1 MATFTDLSQSTQ
13 AGDPL
18 VSTLTSGLD
27 RNLIAAFEGD
37 PTATLFIQAQDA
49 SMTDGSVTFPKQGDQ
64 SALSSASVPVAS
76 EKLYGTWGGYGT
88 GGFIQQGYLSI
99 NIPKAGKYR
108 IVGELEVT
116 ANESGGN
123 GHPSS
128 ASGNARCQLRKNTT
142 TFTGTPDGTLIASSP
157 TWSTYGTRA
166 VLDVTHD
173 LLAGETLQLFLD
185 GYSHQYAPNTQFILN
200 LKLFSDVS
208 NVEGV
213 TTVGRQY
220 FRELPAG
227 SPVFI
232 WTQTAELGHIDW
244 LSTPYGGEIS

>member
-49 SMTDGSVTFPKQGDQ
+49 SMTDGSVTYPKQGDQ
-64 SALSSASVPVAS
+64 TALSSASVPVSS
-76 EKLYGTWGGYGT
+76 EKLYGTWGGYGS
-88 GGFIQQGYLSI
+88 GGFLMQGYLTI

-116 ANESGGN
+116 ANASGGN

-142 TFTGTPDGTLIASSP
+142 TFTGTPNGTLIASSP
-157 TWSTYGTRA
+157 RWSTFGTRA
-166 VLDVTHD
+166 VLDVTHS

-200 LKLFSDVS
+200 LKLYSDVS
-208 NVEGV
+208 NVEGIES
-213 TTVGRQY
+213 VGRKI
-220 FRELPAG
+220 FRELPPG
-227 SPVFI
+227 SQVYA
-232 WTQTAELGHIDW
+232 WSQTPRIGHIDW